1 MILGSF
7 RYFAVFAFGAILLA
21 TVSIDAR
28 AEIIGPARIVD
39 GDTLVV
45 RNVKIRLHGIDAPE
59 RKQFCQTSAGD
70 YPCGQSATRALDKLI
85 GSSVVR
91 CVEQD
96 RDRYGRVVAVCHAGP
111 TNLNAALVR
120 QGWALAYRRY
130 SKDFV
135 GGEADAKNNKRGLW
149 AGRFKAPWDWRK
161 ERRQKKTS
169 QPATVR
175 ASNGCLIKGNIN
187 RRGDRIFHV
196 PGGRSYKQT
205 RINEAKGE
213 RWFCTEIEA
222 ESAGWRRSRQ

>member
-1 MILGSF
+1 VILGF
-7 RYFAVFAFGAILLA
+7 IRYFAVFAFGVIWLA
-21 TVSIDAR
+21 TVSIDVR
-28 AEIIGPARIVD
+28 AEINGPARIVD

-59 RKQFCQTSAGD
+59 RKQLCQTGAGD
-70 YPCGQSATRALDKLI
+70 YLCGQSATRALGKLI
-85 GSSVVR
+85 ESSAVR
-91 CVEQD
+91 CVEKD

-135 GGEADAKNNKRGLW
+135 DAEADAKNNKRGLW
-149 AGRFKAPWDWRK
+149 AGRFTAPWDWRT
-161 ERRQKKTS
+161 ERRRKKTS
-169 QPATVR
+169 PPSRTQT
-175 ASNGCLIKGNIN
+175 SNNCVIKGNIN

-196 PGGRSYKQT
+196 PGGRSYNQT

-213 RWFCTEIEA
+213 RWFCTQNEA
-222 ESAGWRRSRQ
+222 ENAGWRRSRQ